1 MDFSN
6 VKIPDIVPAVEALN
20 TIRNFTP
27 DKLLS
32 NINDKIQNFIENHD
46 FILDDKS
53 QTTFRLIDYLC
64 KGYTL
69 QEVKCLIKILIKS
82 YKKKGYNI
90 KYKVCI
96 EQEYNSYCVMFIIKS
111 LQIKMP
117 NIKANIVVP
126 PNYSEAVNY

>member
-20 TIRNFTP
+20 TIRNYTP

-32 NINDKIQNFIENHD
+32 KINDKIQNFIENHD

-53 QTTFRLIDYLC
+53 QTTFKIDYLC

-82 YKKKGYNI
+82 YKKKR
-90 KYKVCI
+90 
-96 EQEYNSYCVMFIIKS
+96 
-111 LQIKMP
+111 L
-117 NIKANIVVP
+117 
-126 PNYSEAVNY
+126 